1 MKQNPHDENLPFPE
15 PPENGLAFLEQ
26 MESKDGSS
34 SEAIRHAA
42 EDQYV
47 PEERTSEPKWF
58 NQQELNDHIR
68 DLSLSKDKAELLASR
83 LKEINLLESDV
94 RDCHNRIE
102 NNILKALFKVDS
114 P

>member
-1 MKQNPHDENLPFPE
+1 MKQIPHDENLPFPE

-94 RDCHNRIE
+94 RDCHNRIQ

>member
-1 MKQNPHDENLPFPE
+1 MLFAVPMKWPEPTNRVDVCRFSCESVVSFSNYKLRLVYQNLNSVMKQIPHDENLPFPE

-47 PEERTSEPKWF
+47 PEERTSEPK
-58 NQQELNDHIR
+58 
-68 DLSLSKDKAELLASR
+68 
-83 LKEINLLESDV
+83 
-94 RDCHNRIE
+94 
-102 NNILKALFKVDS
+102 
-114 P
+114 